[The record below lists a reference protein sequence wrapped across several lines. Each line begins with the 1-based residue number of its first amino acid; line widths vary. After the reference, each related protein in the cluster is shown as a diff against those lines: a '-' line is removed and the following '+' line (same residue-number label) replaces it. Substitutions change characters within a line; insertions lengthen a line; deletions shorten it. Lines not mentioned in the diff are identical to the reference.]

1 METKWLKAKELAKL
15 WGLSS
20 RRVNQLCKENLL
32 PGAYKSGKFW
42 MIPSDVEKPET
53 VRKKKIQTEEM
64 KIQPNFTRPCPV
76 GITSYK
82 EVAKECYY
90 VDKTLLL
97 KNIIDDHSK
106 VFLFTRPR
114 RFGKTLMMDMVRTF
128 FEKSDV
134 NTSQYFE
141 NKKIWQEGELY
152 QQYQGKYPVIFFSF
166 KDAHQTNWEEM
177 YKSLCFT
184 IREEFSRHIELLSSE
199 SLTEYDKKYFEN
211 IMRDTAESTEYQ
223 FALGKLSAMLAV
235 HYKSKVIIIIDEYD
249 TPIQQGYLHG
259 YYDSVVGFMRNL
271 FSAALK
277 DNENLEFG
285 VLTGI
290 LRIAKESLFSGL
302 NNLVVNTILDEKYSA
317 YFGFTPQEVQEM
329 SIYYGKPEKVQEIKD
344 WYDGYLFG
352 RQEIYNPWSVINY
365 FSNDCKPK
373 AFWSRTSGNEII
385 GQMIRNSN
393 NQIYENLTLLL
404 QGKEVQAIV
413 DTDIIYPEIDEN
425 SDAIYSFLLVS
436 GYLRVTNVISEMND
450 TPICS
455 LAIPNREI
463 KSVFQK
469 EIMDQNGKLFT
480 GTILRNF
487 EMSLRT
493 GDADLFTNTLQNYLM
508 QSASCFDTAQENFY
522 HGMVFGMLAIMTD
535 KYYISSN
542 REVGDGRLD
551 IQLEPKEKNQ
561 KGYIIEF
568 KAGKELAG
576 EQLEELAGNAI
587 AQIYDKNYLEEMR
600 QRGITEIGLFGIG
613 FSGKHVVVKY
623 ENNVEGI

>member
-1 METKWLKAKELAKL
+1 
-15 WGLSS
+15 
-20 RRVNQLCKENLL
+20 
-32 PGAYKSGKFW
+32 
-42 MIPSDVEKPET
+42 
-53 VRKKKIQTEEM
+53 M
-64 KIQPNFTRPCPV
+64 K
-76 GITSYK
+76 
-82 EVAKECYY
+82 YY
-90 VDKTLLL
+90 E
-97 KNIIDDHSK
+97 
-106 VFLFTRPR
+106 R
-114 RFGKTLMMDMVRTF
+114 
-128 FEKSDV
+128 
-134 NTSQYFE
+134 Y
-141 NKKIWQEGELY
+141 
-152 QQYQGKYPVIFFSF
+152 
-166 KDAHQTNWEEM
+166 
-177 YKSLCFT
+177 
-184 IREEFSRHIELLSSE
+184 
-199 SLTEYDKKYFEN
+199 
-211 IMRDTAESTEYQ
+211 AESTEYQ

-352 RQEIYNPWSVINY
+352 SEEIYNPWSVINY
-365 FSNDCKPK
+365 FSNDCKSK

-480 GTILRNF
+480 RNYF
-487 EMSLRT
+487 EK
-493 GDADLFTNTLQNYLM
+493 F
-508 QSASCFDTAQENFY
+508 
-522 HGMVFGMLAIMTD
+522 
-535 KYYISSN
+535 
-542 REVGDGRLD
+542 REC
-551 IQLEPKEKNQ
+551 
-561 KGYIIEF
+561 
-568 KAGKELAG
+568 
-576 EQLEELAGNAI
+576 
-587 AQIYDKNYLEEMR
+587 
-600 QRGITEIGLFGIG
+600 
-613 FSGKHVVVKY
+613 H
-623 ENNVEGI
+623 